1 MTLTAV
7 EPKSKT
13 IAANGINLHYLDWG
27 TAGNPPLVL
36 LHGLRGH
43 AQVWDDVAAALCAD
57 YHVYALDQRGRGD
70 TDHAPGGDYSTDAFV
85 ADLAGFVDAIGL
97 DTFIL
102 FGHSMGGRN
111 SMAFAGQYPQRL
123 ERLCIV
129 DIGPRIEPAG
139 GNRITG
145 ELRDLPPEFDAFED
159 ALAHVHTG
167 NRFASERVMRRRLS
181 GQTRQLPNGK
191 IGWKFDPAIREQR
204 INGTAAPSVD
214 LWPALERIACPTL
227 VVRGTETDLL
237 TTETAR
243 QMVDTLPQG
252 ELVEIQRAGHM
263 VFEDNPDDF
272 IAAVKDWLAG

>member
-1 MTLTAV
+1 MTTQVQPSSKTLT
-7 EPKSKT
+7 
-13 IAANGINLHYLDWG
+13 ANGINIHYLEWG
-27 TAGNPPLVL
+27 AEGAPPLVL

-43 AQVWDDVAAALCAD
+43 ARVWEDVAEALCGD

-97 DTFIL
+97 DKFIL

-111 SMAFAGQYPQRL
+111 SIAFAGEYPERL

-139 GNRITG
+139 GNRITE
-145 ELRDLPPEFDAFED
+145 ELRSLPPQFDNFED
-159 ALAHVHTG
+159 ALAHVQTG
-167 NRFASERVMRRRLS
+167 NRFASESVMRRRLG
-181 GQTRQLPNGK
+181 GQTYETSDGK

-204 INGTAAPSVD
+204 INGTAAPAAD
-214 LWPALERIACPTL
+214 LWPALERIVCPTL

-237 TTETAR
+237 TEETAR
-243 QMVDTLPQG
+243 QMIDTVAQG
-252 ELVEIQRAGHM
+252 TLVEIERAGHM
-263 VFEDNPDDF
+263 VFEDNPADF
-272 IAAVKDWLAG
+272 IAAIKNWLAG